1 MSHHWMNHW
10 STVWSQRRD
19 ISDLIDTADMD
30 TLTKIR
36 SRAAGA
42 KELAQWLADGQGFV
56 LCLIDLDSLKYV
68 NDCIGH
74 QYGEQY
80 LCQVVEIVRGHCRQ
94 DRDLLWQGGGDEF
107 LLVCAGLSEAE
118 ARRRLIQIADQV
130 REGGH

>member
-19 ISDLIDTADMD
+19 VSDLIDTADMD

-68 NDCIGH
+68 NDCIG
-74 QYGEQY
+74 EQY
-80 LCQVVEIVRGHCRQ
+80 LCQVVEIVHGHCRQ

-107 LLVCAGLSEAE
+107 LLVYEGLSEAK
-118 ARRRLIQIADQV
+118 ARRWLIQIADQV